1 MSLIKTSL
9 LSFIAT
15 AVKLLAGLVINKA
28 IALYVGPSGLAVI
41 GQFQNMLQ
49 LAMTASQGAI
59 NAGVTKYTAEI
70 GADGEELPELFSTA
84 FKISVT
90 CSIIVG
96 LLLIVFSSYA
106 ATTFL
111 NNSEYRFII
120 LTLGFTIIFYT
131 LNSLLLS
138 IVNGLKEVSIFI
150 SINIVQ
156 SIYSLIFT
164 TVLIYFFGLKGAL
177 IALVTNQSIIFL
189 FLLWKLRKHPVI
201 KFKLFKAE
209 FNKVLAGKLGKY
221 ALMGITSA
229 VLGPV
234 SHLIIRDH
242 IGESFG
248 WEAAGYWQ
256 AIWYI
261 SSMYLMV
268 ITTALSI
275 YYLPRLSEIIN
286 KNELRK
292 ELISGYKIILPVV
305 SVLALA
311 MFFLK
316 DFMILILFS
325 DDFQPMRELFLW
337 QLVGDVLKI
346 TSWLL
351 SYIMLAKAMTK
362 SFITS
367 EILATCSF
375 ILLTI
380 LFTNSYG
387 LIGITYAFALN
398 YLFYL
403 VLVFFLVRRKFL

>member
-1 MSLIKTSL
+1 MTLIKTSL

-28 IALYVGPSGLAVI
+28 IALYVGPSGLAII

-70 GADGEELPELFSTA
+70 GGDGEELPALFSTA

-96 LLLIVFSSYA
+96 LLLIVFSNYA
-106 ATTFL
+106 ATNFL
-111 NNSEYRFII
+111 NNSEYRYVFI
-120 LTLGFTIIFYT
+120 TLGFTIVFYT

-138 IVNGLKEVSIFI
+138 IVNGLKEVPIFI
-150 SINIVQ
+150 GINITQ

-164 TVLIYFFGLKGAL
+164 TALIYFFGLKGAL
-177 IALVTNQSIIFL
+177 LALVTNQSIIFV
-189 FLLWKLRKHPVI
+189 FVLWKLRNHPVI
-201 KFKLFKAE
+201 KLQHFKTK
-209 FNKVLAGKLGKY
+209 FNKVFASKLGKY
-221 ALMGITSA
+221 ALMSITA
-229 VLGPV
+229 AILGPV
-234 SHLIIRDH
+234 SHLIIRNH
-242 IGESFG
+242 LGESFG

-261 SSMYLMV
+261 STMYLMV
-268 ITTALSI
+268 ITTSLSI
-275 YYLPRLSEIIN
+275 YYLPRLSEINN
-286 KNELRK
+286 KGELRK

-305 SVLALA
+305 SLLALS
-311 MFFLK
+311 MFALK
-316 DFMILILFS
+316 DFIILILFS
-325 DDFQPMRELFLW
+325 EDFQPMKELFLW

-346 TSWLL
+346 IAWLL

-362 SFITS
+362 SFMIS
-367 EILATCSF
+367 EILASCSF
-375 ILLTI
+375 VLLT
-380 LFTNSYG
+380 LFFTSNYG

-398 YLFYL
+398 YLLYL
-403 VLVFFLVRRKFL
+403 VLVFFLVRRKIF